1 MLLAFDATTIRGNK
15 TGVGYYSARLLE
27 RLTAVG
33 GDDNPIDEVLV
44 LSNRELDFTP
54 IPRCRLV
61 DEGRFPLRAVWMQA
75 VLPFLLDRLRPDL
88 CHFTNFLGPYFT
100 SSPYV
105 VTFHDMTLELL
116 PECHTWRK
124 RLLTRTLSP
133 EIARGA
139 RLIITPSQSAKRDLS
154 RLFSIPEAKIRAI
167 PHAPDGQFR
176 PRRDRESLE
185 RIERRYGVRT
195 PYLLYVGTLEP
206 RKNLTRAMTAFS
218 RVSSR
223 YPEHSFYLAGDLGW
237 RSKDLLQKLDRIE
250 NRERIARLGYVAE
263 EDLAALYSNADL
275 FVYPSLYEGF
285 GFPVIEAMACG
296 APVLTSNTS
305 SLAEIAD
312 GAALLV
318 DPHDTTALAEAMDRA
333 MGDEGE
339 RERLRHAG
347 LTRASSFSWERSTRE
362 TLQVY
367 EEALERTTPRSRS
380 VLNGLTGLSRRS
392 VPSDLES
399 GFREARAVVDTI
411 AYGAVFEYPM
421 TLSEI
426 HRSLMGVS
434 LSRSEVSRLLRHHP
448 LIRES
453 VEAELPYHFL
463 KGRRSSIEA
472 RRKAALLTRD
482 LLAREELAIDLV
494 RRTPFVR
501 MVAFSG
507 ATAHENS
514 RDGDV
519 DLFVVTAGERTWSV
533 AFLLFITMKLLGRR
547 RTICLNYFLSEDRLA
562 LSERDAFTASQI
574 VSLKPLSGSG
584 VFYRLVRANE
594 WGASFFPNFWERYRS
609 LVPSRAQE
617 PRSGSFFWEAVL
629 SFGGGFLLERI
640 SRLILGSYLRR
651 RLRSCGLGAAV
662 KLEPGI
668 LKLHFKDHGAD
679 LSGRIEALLQRS
691 GEAPAQDA
699 EETAKEPSHVSPY

>member
-33 GDDNPIDEVLV
+33 GDHNPIDEVLV

-75 VLPFLLDRLRPDL
+75 VLPFVLERLRPDL

-100 SSPYV
+100 SAPYV

-116 PECHTWRK
+116 PECHTWKK
-124 RLLTRTLSP
+124 RLLTRALSP

-154 RLFSIPEAKIRAI
+154 RLLAIPEEKIRAI
-167 PHAPDGQFR
+167 PHAPDSHFR
-176 PRRDRESLE
+176 PRRDRESIA
-185 RIERRYGVRT
+185 RIEKRYGIRT

-206 RKNLTRAMTAFS
+206 RKNLMRAMTAFS
-218 RVSSR
+218 RISSR
-223 YPEHSFYLAGDLGW
+223 YPDHRFYLAGDLGW
-237 RSKDLLQKLDRIE
+237 RSKELLRTLEAIPSRDRIV
-250 NRERIARLGYVAE
+250 RLGYVAE
-263 EDLAALYSNADL
+263 EDLAALYSNAEL

-285 GFPVIEAMACG
+285 GFPVVEAMACG
-296 APVLTSNTS
+296 APVVTSNTS

-318 DPHDTTALAEAMDRA
+318 DPYDSEAIAEAMDRA
-333 MGDEGE
+333 MSDGEE
-339 RERLRHAG
+339 RERLRLAG
-347 LTRASSFSWERSTRE
+347 LSRARSFSWERSTRE

-367 EEALERTTPRSRS
+367 EEALERTTVRARPRRPRGDE
-380 VLNGLTGLSRRS
+380 LA
-392 VPSDLES
+392 SDL
-399 GFREARAVVDTI
+399 REAQAVVDTI

-421 TLSEI
+421 TLTEI

-453 VEAELPYHFL
+453 VEAEPPYHFL

-472 RRKAALLTRD
+472 RREAAGRTRE
-482 LLAREELAIDLV
+482 LLAREGFAIDLV

-514 RDGDV
+514 GDGDV
-519 DLFVVTAGERTWSV
+519 DLFVVTARERAWAV
-533 AFLLFITMKLLGRR
+533 AFLLFVAMKLLGRR

-562 LSERDAFTASQI
+562 LAERDAFTASQI
-574 VSLKPLSGSG
+574 VSLRPLSGSG
-584 VFYRLVRANE
+584 VFYRLVRSNE

-609 LVPSRAQE
+609 LVPPKALE
-617 PRSGSFFWEAVL
+617 PSSGSFFWEAVL
-629 SFGGGFLLERI
+629 SFGGGVLLERFG
-640 SRLILGSYLRR
+640 RLVLGSYLRR
-651 RLRSCGLGAAV
+651 QLRACGLAASV

-668 LKLHFKDHGAD
+668 IKLHFNDHGAD
-679 LSGRIEALLQRS
+679 LSRRIESLLQLLPKGPVQNPIES
-691 GEAPAQDA
+691 SKEA
-699 EETAKEPSHVSPY
+699 SHVTSV

>member
-15 TGVGYYSARLLE
+15 TGVGYYSSRLLE
-27 RLTAVG
+27 RLTSVG
-33 GDDNPIDEVLV
+33 GDENPIDEILV
-44 LSNRELDFTP
+44 LSNRELDFTS

-75 VLPFLLDRLRPDL
+75 VLPFVLGRLRPDL
-88 CHFTNFLGPYFT
+88 CHFTNFLGPYFAST
-100 SSPYV
+100 PYV

-124 RLLTRTLSP
+124 RLLTRALSP

-139 RLIITPSQSAKRDLS
+139 RLIITPSQSAKRDLA
-154 RLFSIPEAKIRAI
+154 RLFAIPEEKIRAI
-167 PHAPDGQFR
+167 PHAPDSQFR
-176 PRRDRESLE
+176 PRCDRESLA
-185 RIERRYGVRT
+185 RIETRYGIRT

-206 RKNLTRAMTAFS
+206 RKNLLRAMTAFS
-218 RVSSR
+218 RISTR
-223 YPEHSFYLAGDLGW
+223 YPEHSFYLAGELGW
-237 RSKDLLQKLDRIE
+237 RSKEFLQTLDSIP
-250 NRERIARLGYVAE
+250 NHHRIARLGYVAE
-263 EDLAALYSNADL
+263 EDLAALYSNAEL

-296 APVLTSNTS
+296 APVVTSNTS

-318 DPHDTTALAEAMDRA
+318 DPHDTAAIAEAMDRG
-333 MGDEGE
+333 MGDERE
-339 RERLRHAG
+339 RERLRLAG
-347 LTRASSFSWERSTRE
+347 LARARTFSWERSTRE

-367 EEALERTTPRSRS
+367 EEALERGTFRSRTS
-380 VLNGLTGLSRRS
+380 
-392 VPSDLES
+392 PSELGTELR
-399 GFREARAVVDTI
+399 GAKAVVDTI
-411 AYGAVFEYPM
+411 AYGATFEYPM

-434 LSRSEVSRLLRHHP
+434 LSRSDVSRLLRHHP
-448 LIRES
+448 LILER
-453 VEAELPYHFL
+453 VEAEPPYHFL

-472 RRKAALLTRD
+472 RREAARRTRD
-482 LLAREELAIDLV
+482 LLAREVFAIDLV

-519 DLFVVTAGERTWSV
+519 DLFVVTAPERTWAV
-533 AFLLFITMKLLGRR
+533 AFLLLVAMKLLRRR

-562 LSERDAFTASQI
+562 LEERDAFTASQI

-584 VFYRLVRANE
+584 VFYRLVRANP

-609 LVPSRAQE
+609 LVPPAADE
-617 PRSGSFFWEAVL
+617 PSSGSFFWEAVL
-629 SFGGGFLLERI
+629 SLGCGYLLERV
-640 SRLILGSYLRR
+640 SRLVLGSHLRR
-651 RLRSCGLGAAV
+651 RLRACRMNASV

-668 LKLHFKDHGAD
+668 IKLHFKDHGAD
-679 LSGRIEALLQRS
+679 LSRRIESLLRFLP
-691 GEAPAQDA
+691 GPAPNAQESQK
-699 EETAKEPSHVSPY
+699 EESHVSSI

>member
-33 GDDNPIDEVLV
+33 GDDNPIDEILV

-54 IPRCRLV
+54 APRCRLV

-75 VLPFLLDRLRPDL
+75 VLPLVLERIRPDL

-100 SSPYV
+100 NVPYV

-154 RLFSIPEAKIRAI
+154 RLFSIPEEKIRAI

-176 PRRDRESLE
+176 PRCDRESLA
-185 RIERRYGVRT
+185 RIEKRYGIRT

-206 RKNLTRAMTAFS
+206 RKNLIRAMSAFS

-223 YPEHSFYLAGDLGW
+223 YPEHRFYLAGDLGW
-237 RSKDLLQKLDRIE
+237 RSKELLRTLDSIPNRDRIV
-250 NRERIARLGYVAE
+250 RLGYVAE

-296 APVLTSNTS
+296 TPVVTSNSS

-318 DPHDTTALAEAMDRA
+318 DPHNTEAIAEAMDRA

-339 RERLRHAG
+339 RGRLRLAG
-347 LTRASSFSWERSTRE
+347 LSRARSFSWERSTRE

-367 EEALERTTPRSRS
+367 EEALERRAPRPRSVRS
-380 VLNGLTGLSRRS
+380 
-392 VPSDLES
+392 PSDES
-399 GFREARAVVDTI
+399 GSREARAVVDTI

-421 TLSEI
+421 TLTEI
-426 HRSLMGVS
+426 HRSLMGVC

-448 LIRES
+448 LVRAS
-453 VEAELPYHFL
+453 VEAEPPYHFL

-472 RRKAALLTRD
+472 RREATRSTRE
-482 LLAREELAIDLV
+482 LLAREEFAINLV

-514 RDGDV
+514 SDGDV
-519 DLFVVTAGERTWSV
+519 DLFVVTARERAWAV
-533 AFLLFITMKLLGRR
+533 AFLLFVAMKLLGRR
-547 RTICLNYFLSEDRLA
+547 RTICLNYFLSEDQLA
-562 LSERDAFTASQI
+562 LAERDAFTASQI
-574 VSLKPLSGSG
+574 VSLKPVSGSG

-594 WGASFFPNFWERYRS
+594 WGASFFPNFWACYRT
-609 LVPSRAQE
+609 LVPTPTRE
-617 PRSGSFFWEAVL
+617 PSSGSFFWEAVL
-629 SFGGGFLLERI
+629 SFGGGYLLERA
-640 SRLILGSYLRR
+640 SRLVLGSHLRR
-651 RLRSCGLGAAV
+651 QLRACARGASV

-668 LKLHFKDHGAD
+668 IKLHFTDHGAA
-679 LSGRIEALLQRS
+679 LSRKIESLLKLLPRDPVQS
-691 GEAPAQDA
+691 PMES
-699 EETAKEPSHVSPY
+699 AKEESHVSPV

>member
-33 GDDNPIDEVLV
+33 GDENPIDEVLV

-54 IPRCRLV
+54 MPRCRLV

-75 VLPFLLDRLRPDL
+75 VLPFVLDRLRPDL

-100 SSPYV
+100 SAPYV

-124 RLLTRTLSP
+124 RLLTRALSP
-133 EIARGA
+133 EIARRA

-154 RLFSIPEAKIRAI
+154 RLFAIPEEKIRAI
-167 PHAPDGQFR
+167 PHAPDGQFH
-176 PRRDRESLE
+176 PRRDRESLARVE
-185 RIERRYGVRT
+185 KRYGVRA

-206 RKNLTRAMTAFS
+206 RKNLTRAMAAFS

-223 YPEHSFYLAGDLGW
+223 YPDHSFYLAGELGW
-237 RSKDLLQKLDRIE
+237 RSKELLRTLDTIE
-250 NRERIARLGYVAE
+250 NHERIARLGYVAE

-318 DPHDTTALAEAMDRA
+318 DPHDTRAIAEAMDRA
-333 MGDEGE
+333 LGDEGE

-347 LTRASSFSWERSTRE
+347 LARARSFSWERTTRE

-367 EEALERTTPRSRS
+367 EEALERAAPRSPEVRSGSGRS
-380 VLNGLTGLSRRS
+380 VLE
-392 VPSDLES
+392 SD
-399 GFREARAVVDTI
+399 FRGARAVLDTI

-421 TLSEI
+421 TLTEI

-448 LIRES
+448 LIREN
-453 VEAELPYHFL
+453 VEAEPPYHFL

-472 RRKAALLTRD
+472 RLEASRRTRD

-519 DLFVVTAGERTWSV
+519 DLFVVTARERTWAV
-533 AFLLFITMKLLGRR
+533 AFLLFIAMKLLGRR
-547 RTICLNYFLSEDRLA
+547 RTICLNYFLSEDQLA
-562 LSERDAFTASQI
+562 LAEQDAFTASQI

-584 VFYRLVRANE
+584 VFYRLVRAKA

-609 LVPSRAQE
+609 LVPPKAQE
-617 PRSGSFFWEAVL
+617 PSSGSFFWEAVL
-629 SFGGGFLLERI
+629 SFGGGFLLERV
-640 SRLILGSYLRR
+640 SRLVLGSHLRR

-662 KLEPGI
+662 RLEPGI

-679 LSGRIEALLQRS
+679 LSRRIESLLQPLP
-691 GEAPAQDA
+691 EEPAQDSR
-699 EETAKEPSHVSPY
+699 ESTKEASHVAPY

>member
-44 LSNRELDFTP
+44 LSNRELDISP

-61 DEGRFPLRAVWMQA
+61 EEGRFPLRAVWMQA
-75 VLPFLLDRLRPDL
+75 VLPFVLERIRPDL
-88 CHFTNFLGPYFT
+88 CHFTNFLGPYLT
-100 SSPYV
+100 RAPYV

-116 PECHTWRK
+116 PECHTWKK
-124 RLLTRTLSP
+124 RFLTRALSP
-133 EIARGA
+133 EIAKGA

-154 RLFSIPEAKIRAI
+154 RILGIPEEKIRAI
-167 PHAPDGQFR
+167 PHAPDSHFH
-176 PRRDRESLE
+176 PRCDSDSLR
-185 RIERRYGVRT
+185 RIEKRYGIER

-206 RKNLTRAMTAFS
+206 RKNLVRAVTAFA
-218 RVSSR
+218 RLSSR
-223 YPEHSFYLAGDLGW
+223 YKEHSFYLAGELGW
-237 RSKDLLQKLDRIE
+237 RSNELLSTLNTLE
-250 NRERIARLGYVAE
+250 NGERIVRLGYVAE
-263 EDLAALYSNADL
+263 EDLAALYSNAEL

-285 GFPVIEAMACG
+285 GFPVVEAMACG

-318 DPHDTTALAEAMDRA
+318 DPRDTEAIAEAMDRV
-333 MGDEGE
+333 MGDPSE
-339 RERLRHAG
+339 RERLRVAG
-347 LTRASSFSWERSTRE
+347 LGRARSFSWERSTRE

-367 EEALERTTPRSRS
+367 EEALERRAVRPRGSRPGTA
-380 VLNGLTGLSRRS
+380 L
-392 VPSDLES
+392 DL
-399 GFREARAVVDTI
+399 REARAVVDTI

-421 TLSEI
+421 TLTEI

-434 LSRSEVSRLLRHHP
+434 LSRSEVSRLLRSHP
-448 LIRES
+448 LVRGS

-463 KGRRSSIEA
+463 KGRRSSIESRREAA
-472 RRKAALLTRD
+472 RRTRE
-482 LLAREELAIDLV
+482 LLAREVFAIDLV
-494 RRTPFVR
+494 RRAPFVR
-501 MVAFSG
+501 MLAFSG

-519 DLFVVTAGERTWSV
+519 DLFVVTAPERTWAV
-533 AFLLFITMKLLGRR
+533 AFLLFVAMKLLGRR

-562 LSERDAFTASQI
+562 LAERDAFTASQI

-584 VFYRLVRANE
+584 VFYRLVQSNE

-609 LVPSRAQE
+609 LVPPPARE
-617 PRSGSFFWEAVL
+617 PSSGSFFWEAVL
-629 SFGGGFLLERI
+629 SLGGGYLLERI
-640 SRLILGSYLRR
+640 GRLVLGSYLRR
-651 RLRSCGLGAAV
+651 QLRASRQGASV
-662 KLEPGI
+662 KLEPGVI
-668 LKLHFKDHGAD
+668 KLHFKDHGPD
-679 LSGRIEALLQRS
+679 LSRRIESLLQRLPEE
-691 GEAPAQDA
+691 GVENPNDVPKEA
-699 EETAKEPSHVSPY
+699 SHVFPL

>member
-33 GDDNPIDEVLV
+33 GDDNPIDEILV

-75 VLPFLLDRLRPDL
+75 VLPFVLERIRPDL

-100 SSPYV
+100 SAPYV

-124 RLLTRTLSP
+124 RLLTRALSP

-154 RLFSIPEAKIRAI
+154 RLFGIPEEKIRAI
-167 PHAPDGQFR
+167 PHAPDGQFH
-176 PRRDRESLE
+176 PRRDRESLA
-185 RIERRYGVRT
+185 RIEKRYGIRT

-206 RKNLTRAMTAFS
+206 RKNLMRAMAAFS

-223 YPEHSFYLAGDLGW
+223 YPDHSFYLAGELGW
-237 RSKDLLQKLDRIE
+237 RSKELLRALDAIPNRHRIV
-250 NRERIARLGYVAE
+250 RLGYVAE
-263 EDLAALYSNADL
+263 EDLAALYSNAEL

-296 APVLTSNTS
+296 APVVTSNTS

-318 DPHDTTALAEAMDRA
+318 DPHDTAAIADAMDRA

-339 RERLRHAG
+339 RERLRLAG
-347 LTRASSFSWERSTRE
+347 LARARSFSWERSTRE

-367 EEALERTTPRSRS
+367 EEALERRTPRPRPLRS
-380 VLNGLTGLSRRS
+380 
-392 VPSDLES
+392 PLES
-399 GFREARAVVDTI
+399 ELREARAVVDTI

-421 TLSEI
+421 TLTEI

-448 LIRES
+448 LIRER
-453 VEAELPYHFL
+453 VEAEPPYHFL

-472 RRKAALLTRD
+472 RREAARGTRE
-482 LLAREELAIDLV
+482 LLAREGFAIDLV

-519 DLFVVTAGERTWSV
+519 DLFVVTARERAWAV
-533 AFLLFITMKLLGRR
+533 ALLLFVAMKLLGRR
-547 RTICLNYFLSEDRLA
+547 RTICLNYFLSEDQLA
-562 LSERDAFTASQI
+562 LAERDAFTASQI

-609 LVPSRAQE
+609 LVPPAARE
-617 PRSGSFFWEAVL
+617 PSSGSFFWEAVL
-629 SFGGGFLLERI
+629 SLGGGYLLERI
-640 SRLILGSYLRR
+640 SRLVLGSHLRR
-651 RLRSCGLGAAV
+651 RLRACSLGASV

-679 LSGRIEALLQRS
+679 LSRRIESLLQPRPKGPMQNPKES
-691 GEAPAQDA
+691 PKEA
-699 EETAKEPSHVSPY
+699 SHVSSV

>member
-27 RLTAVG
+27 RLTSVG
-33 GDDNPIDEVLV
+33 GDENPIDEVLV

-75 VLPFLLDRLRPDL
+75 VLPFVLDRLRPDL

-100 SSPYV
+100 SAPYV

-116 PECHTWRK
+116 PECHTWKK
-124 RLLTRTLSP
+124 RLLTRALSP

-154 RLFSIPEAKIRAI
+154 RLFAIPEEKIRAI

-176 PRRDRESLE
+176 PRRDRESLA
-185 RIERRYGVRT
+185 RIEKRYGIRT
-195 PYLLYVGTLEP
+195 PYVLYVGTLEP

-223 YPEHSFYLAGDLGW
+223 YPEHSFYLAGELGW
-237 RSKDLLQKLDRIE
+237 RSKELLRTLDTIE

-318 DPHDTTALAEAMDRA
+318 DPHDTRAIAEAMDRA
-333 MGDEGE
+333 LGDGGE
-339 RERLRHAG
+339 RERLRRAG
-347 LTRASSFSWERSTRE
+347 LARARSFSWERSTRE

-367 EEALERTTPRSRS
+367 EEALERNTPRSPSLRPGRS
-380 VLNGLTGLSRRS
+380 
-392 VPSDLES
+392 PLES
-399 GFREARAVVDTI
+399 DFREARAVLDTI

-421 TLSEI
+421 TLTEI

-453 VEAELPYHFL
+453 VEAEPPYHFL

-472 RRKAALLTRD
+472 RLDASRRTRD

-519 DLFVVTAGERTWSV
+519 DLFVVTARERTWAV
-533 AFLLFITMKLLGRR
+533 AFLLFMAMKLLGRR

-574 VSLKPLSGSG
+574 VSLKPLSGRG
-584 VFYRLVRANE
+584 VFYRLVRENE

-609 LVPSRAQE
+609 LVPQGVRE
-617 PRSGSFFWEAVL
+617 PSSGSFFWEAVL
-629 SFGGGFLLERI
+629 SFGGGFLLERV
-640 SRLILGSYLRR
+640 SRLVLGSHLRR
-651 RLRSCGLGAAV
+651 RLRSCGLSASV

-679 LSGRIEALLQRS
+679 LSRRIESLLQPPPEEPGQDSRES
-691 GEAPAQDA
+691 TKEA
-699 EETAKEPSHVSPY
+699 SHVAPY

>member
-33 GDDNPIDEVLV
+33 GDHNPIDEVLV

-75 VLPFLLDRLRPDL
+75 VLPFVLERLRPDL

-100 SSPYV
+100 SAPYV

-116 PECHTWRK
+116 PQCHTWKK
-124 RLLTRTLSP
+124 RLLTRALSP

-154 RLFSIPEAKIRAI
+154 RLLAIPEEKIRAI
-167 PHAPDGQFR
+167 PHAPDSHFR
-176 PRRDRESLE
+176 PRRDRESIA
-185 RIERRYGVRT
+185 RIEKRYGIRS

-206 RKNLTRAMTAFS
+206 RKNLMRAMTAFS
-218 RVSSR
+218 RISSC
-223 YPEHSFYLAGDLGW
+223 YPDHRFYLAGDLGW
-237 RSKDLLQKLDRIE
+237 RSKELLRTLEAIPSRDRIV
-250 NRERIARLGYVAE
+250 RLGYVAE
-263 EDLAALYSNADL
+263 EDLAALYSNAEL

-285 GFPVIEAMACG
+285 GFPVVEAMACG
-296 APVLTSNTS
+296 APVVTSNTS

-318 DPHDTTALAEAMDRA
+318 DPYDSEAIAEAMDRA
-333 MGDEGE
+333 MSDGEE
-339 RERLRHAG
+339 RERLRLAG
-347 LTRASSFSWERSTRE
+347 LSRARSFSWERSTRE

-367 EEALERTTPRSRS
+367 EEALERTTVRARPRRP
-380 VLNGLTGLSRRS
+380 LGEELA
-392 VPSDLES
+392 SDL
-399 GFREARAVVDTI
+399 REAQAVVDTI

-421 TLSEI
+421 TLTEI

-453 VEAELPYHFL
+453 VEGEPPYHFL

-472 RRKAALLTRD
+472 RREAAGRTRE
-482 LLAREELAIDLV
+482 LLAREGFAIDLV

-507 ATAHENS
+507 ATAYENS

-519 DLFVVTAGERTWSV
+519 DLFVVTARERTWAV
-533 AFLLFITMKLLGRR
+533 AFLLFVAMKLLGRR
-547 RTICLNYFLSEDRLA
+547 RTVCLNYFLSEDRLA
-562 LSERDAFTASQI
+562 LAERDAFTASQI
-574 VSLKPLSGSG
+574 VSLRPLSGSG

-609 LVPSRAQE
+609 LVPPKALE
-617 PRSGSFFWEAVL
+617 PSSGSFFWEAVL
-629 SFGGGFLLERI
+629 SFGGGVLLERFG
-640 SRLILGSYLRR
+640 RLVLGSYLRR
-651 RLRSCGLGAAV
+651 QLRACGLAASV

-668 LKLHFKDHGAD
+668 IKLHFNDHGAD
-679 LSGRIEALLQRS
+679 LSRRIESLLQLLPKGPVQNPLES
-691 GEAPAQDA
+691 SKEA
-699 EETAKEPSHVSPY
+699 SHVTSV

>member
-27 RLTAVG
+27 RLTSVG
-33 GDDNPIDEVLV
+33 GDDNPIDEILV

-54 IPRCRLV
+54 ISRCRLV

-75 VLPFLLDRLRPDL
+75 VLPFVLQRARPDL

-100 SSPYV
+100 SAPYV
-105 VTFHDMTLELL
+105 VTFHDMTVELL
-116 PECHTWRK
+116 PECHTWKK
-124 RLLTRTLSP
+124 RLLTRALSP

-154 RLFSIPEAKIRAI
+154 RLFGISEERIRAI

-176 PRRDRESLE
+176 PRRDVESRA
-185 RIERRYGVRT
+185 RIEERYGVRA

-206 RKNLTRAMTAFS
+206 RKNLMRAMTAFS
-218 RVSSR
+218 RISSR
-223 YPEHSFYLAGDLGW
+223 YPEHRFYLAGDLGW
-237 RSKDLLQKLDRIE
+237 RSKELLRTLEAIPSRDRIV
-250 NRERIARLGYVAE
+250 RLGYVAE
-263 EDLAALYSNADL
+263 EDLAALYSNAEL

-296 APVLTSNTS
+296 APVVTSNNS
-305 SLAEIAD
+305 SLAEIAE

-318 DPHDTTALAEAMDRA
+318 DPYDSEAIAEAMDRA
-333 MGDEGE
+333 MSDGEE
-339 RERLRHAG
+339 RERLRLAG
-347 LTRASSFSWERSTRE
+347 LARARSFSWERSTRE

-367 EEALERTTPRSRS
+367 EEALERTTVRPRRPRSK
-380 VLNGLTGLSRRS
+380 
-392 VPSDLES
+392 LELEL
-399 GFREARAVVDTI
+399 REARAVVDTI

-421 TLSEI
+421 TLTEI

-434 LSRSEVSRLLRHHP
+434 LSRGEVSKLLRHHP
-448 LIRES
+448 LIRER
-453 VEAELPYHFL
+453 VDAEPPYHFL
-463 KGRRSSIEA
+463 KGQRSSIEA
-472 RRKAALLTRD
+472 RREAARSTRE
-482 LLAREELAIDLV
+482 LLAREGFAIDLV

-519 DLFVVTAGERTWSV
+519 DLFVVTARKRVWAV
-533 AFLLFITMKLLGRR
+533 AFLLFVAMKLLGRR

-562 LSERDAFTASQI
+562 LAERDAFTASQI
-574 VSLKPLSGSG
+574 VSLKPVSGSG

-609 LVPSRAQE
+609 LVPPKAQE
-617 PRSGSFFWEAVL
+617 PSTGSFFWEAVL
-629 SFGGGFLLERI
+629 SFGGGVLLERVG
-640 SRLILGSYLRR
+640 RLVLGSHLRR
-651 RLRSCGLGAAV
+651 RLRACSLGASV
-662 KLEPGI
+662 KLEPDI
-668 LKLHFKDHGAD
+668 IKLHFKDHGAD
-679 LSGRIEALLQRS
+679 LSRRIESLLQLLPQGPVQNPKES
-691 GEAPAQDA
+691 LKEA
-699 EETAKEPSHVSPY
+699 SHVSSI